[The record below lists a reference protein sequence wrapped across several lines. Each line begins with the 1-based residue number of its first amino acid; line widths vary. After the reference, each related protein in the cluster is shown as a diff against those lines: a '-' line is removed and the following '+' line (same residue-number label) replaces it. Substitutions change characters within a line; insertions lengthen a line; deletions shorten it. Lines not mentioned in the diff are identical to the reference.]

1 MLKKAV
7 AEAIGT
13 FALVLIGTGAAVWD
27 SGNTGV
33 LAVGLAFGLT
43 LMAMAYIVGTVS
55 GAHINPAVSLAMF
68 INKRLDVKEFVVYVV
83 AQLIGATAA
92 TMTLRFLLSASSMD
106 TANLAANTLAEGLSS
121 MGGFAI
127 ETILTFFFVLVI
139 LTVTG
144 KNGNGNMAG
153 ITIGLTLTAMILM
166 GGANSGASL
175 NPARSFAPALFTG
188 GAAMSQLWLYT
199 FGPLLGGAI
208 AAFVAKYILDTE
220 N

>member
-1 MLKKAV
+1 
-7 AEAIGT
+7 
-13 FALVLIGTGAAVWD
+13 
-27 SGNTGV
+27 
-33 LAVGLAFGLT
+33 
-43 LMAMAYIVGTVS
+43 
-55 GAHINPAVSLAMF
+55 
-68 INKRLDVKEFVVYVV
+68 
-83 AQLIGATAA
+83 
-92 TMTLRFLLSASSMD
+92 
-106 TANLAANTLAEGLSS
+106 

-208 AAFVAKYILDTE
+208 AAFVAKHILDTE